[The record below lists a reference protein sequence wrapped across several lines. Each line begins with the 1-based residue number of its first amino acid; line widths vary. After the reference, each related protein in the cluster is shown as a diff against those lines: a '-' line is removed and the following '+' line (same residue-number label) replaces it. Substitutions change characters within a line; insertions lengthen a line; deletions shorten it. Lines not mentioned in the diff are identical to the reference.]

1 MLEYINNSDRLIEK
15 TAAAL
20 KINQINEIDHKAESV
35 MAQCRELEKA
45 VDSFKEKMAAAK
57 ANNIMTGIKH
67 IGEISL
73 ITAQVDGMGADEMKS
88 MADKIKAEVPN
99 SVAVMGAETDGKITF
114 VAMASKEAVKLGVHC
129 GKIIKDITAVAGGR
143 GGGKP
148 DMAQG
153 GGSDASKID
162 DALAKVDEIVAEQIK

>member
-1 MLEYINNSDRLIEK
+1 
-15 TAAAL
+15 
-20 KINQINEIDHKAESV
+20 
-35 MAQCRELEKA
+35 
-45 VDSFKEKMAAAK
+45 MAAAK

-114 VAMASKEAVKLGVHC
+114 VAMASKEAVKL
-129 GKIIKDITAVAGGR
+129 DITAVAGGR

>member
-1 MLEYINNSDRLIEK
+1 
-15 TAAAL
+15 
-20 KINQINEIDHKAESV
+20 

-88 MADKIKAEVPN
+88 MADKFKCLFTGKLFSALFLSCLNISVKYVKTVVDCSVKAFFFFLDYVSDIISLFIKFRI
-99 SVAVMGAETDGKITF
+99 ST
-114 VAMASKEAVKLGVHC
+114 L
-129 GKIIKDITAVAGGR
+129 
-143 GGGKP
+143 
-148 DMAQG
+148 
-153 GGSDASKID
+153 
-162 DALAKVDEIVAEQIK
+162 

>member
-1 MLEYINNSDRLIEK
+1 M
-15 TAAAL
+15 

-88 MADKIKAEVPN
+88 IFDKIGRKFRTVLLLW
-99 SVAVMGAETDGKITF
+99 VLKLTVRLRLF
-114 VAMASKEAVKLGVHC
+114 AMASKEAVKLGVHC
-129 GKIIKDITAVAGGR
+129 GKIIKDITAIAGGR